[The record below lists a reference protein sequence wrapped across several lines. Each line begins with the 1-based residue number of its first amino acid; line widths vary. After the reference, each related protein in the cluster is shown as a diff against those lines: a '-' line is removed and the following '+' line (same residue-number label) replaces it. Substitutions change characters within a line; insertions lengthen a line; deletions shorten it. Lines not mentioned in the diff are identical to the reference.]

1 MWYLQKKNSEFDLTR
16 FGFGNAE
23 NEEVLNKSIWL
34 AEPVGYFPLFVAFPG
49 TGRLLRLKR

>member
-1 MWYLQKKNSEFDLTR
+1 MVFAKKTSEFDLTR
-16 FGFGNAE
+16 FGLGYAE
-23 NEEVLNKSIWL
+23 NEEVLKKSIWL